1 MKLPNFR
8 RPLYGVGGQNTKM
21 SFFFS
26 VNLDAVLSDSTP
38 ENFANICKLN
48 EIE

>member
-8 RPLYGVGGQNTKM
+8 SPLHGVGEQSTKV

-38 ENFANICKLN
+38 ENFANIWQIK
-48 EIE
+48 